1 MLCAPAEPS
10 EQRTPA
16 VYELTWTAPTGCP
29 TEEQL
34 RESIAELVPDPS
46 GGEGV
51 MFVDATV
58 VQLPQRFSVR
68 IVTDFAGHVDERTVE
83 SATCT
88 DLGDA
93 TALVVAVAL
102 KPRLVGPGPPESPH
116 AVPSPPL
123 RREPKRPPD
132 AVQPET
138 VRLPATVEQD
148 RQPRSVSSTAI
159 RRPQR
164 WPAPGQA
171 LLRIAPLLEYGTL
184 PSGGGGAA
192 LSAGL
197 LWRRWRAELFGLY
210 LFPQRQT
217 FDRTRSLLQLGAAGG
232 RACHRLFAGR
242 VEFPIC
248 LGIEAGALRAQTRGQ
263 RPGTTLNLVWLAP
276 SARAGMAVGGRRV
289 GFFAAGELAFSTLI
303 PGILVGDETVFESR
317 VVSVRAFAGL
327 EIFFA
332 IDRR

>member
-1 MLCAPAEPS
+1 
-10 EQRTPA
+10 
-16 VYELTWTAPTGCP
+16 
-29 TEEQL
+29 
-34 RESIAELVPDPS
+34 
-46 GGEGV
+46 

-58 VQLPQRFSVR
+58 LQLQERFTVR

-83 SATCT
+83 SSTCT

-102 KPRLVGPGPPESPH
+102 QPRLVGPGPPASPN
-116 AVPSPPL
+116 AVPSPPS
-123 RREPKRPPD
+123 RRAPKLSADSAPPKT
-132 AVQPET
+132 A
-138 VRLPATVEQD
+138 RLPTIVEQD
-148 RQPRSVSSTAI
+148 RQPTSTSSTAR

-164 WPAPGQA
+164 SSAPEQ
-171 LLRIAPLLEYGTL
+171 LFLRVAPLLEYGSL
-184 PSGGGGAA
+184 PLVSGGTA

-263 RPGTTLNLVWLAP
+263 RPGTTLNLGWLAP
-276 SARAGMAVGGRRV
+276 SAQAGMAVGGRRV
-289 GFFAAGELAFSTLI
+289 GFFAAGEVAVSTLI
-303 PGILVGDETVFESR
+303 PGILVGADTVFESR
-317 VVSVRAFAGL
+317 TVSLRAFAGL
-327 EIFFA
+327 EVFFA

>member
-16 VYELTWTAPTGCP
+16 AYELTWKAPPGCP
-29 TEEQL
+29 TQEQL
-34 RESIAELVPDPS
+34 REGIAALVPDPS

-102 KPRLVGPGPPESPH
+102 QPRIVGPGRPESPH

-132 AVQPET
+132 RVDREITRP
-138 VRLPATVEQD
+138 PAAVEQD
-148 RQPRSVSSTAI
+148 RQPPSVSSTEV

-164 WPAPGQA
+164 SSAPQQFH
-171 LLRIAPLLEYGTL
+171 LRIAPLLEYGSL
-184 PSGGGGAA
+184 PSGGGGTA

-248 LGIEAGALRAQTRGQ
+248 VGIEAGALRAQTRGQ
-263 RPGTTLNLVWLAP
+263 RPGTTLNLGWLAP
-276 SARAGMAVGGRRV
+276 SARAGVAVGGRRV

-303 PGILVGDETVFESR
+303 PGILVGTDSVFESR
-317 VVSVRAFAGL
+317 AVSLRAVAGV
-327 EIFFA
+327 EVFFA